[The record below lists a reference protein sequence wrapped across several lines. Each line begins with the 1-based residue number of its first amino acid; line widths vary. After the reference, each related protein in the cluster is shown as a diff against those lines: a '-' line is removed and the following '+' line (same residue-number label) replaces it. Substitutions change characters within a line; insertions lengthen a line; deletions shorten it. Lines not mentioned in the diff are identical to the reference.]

1 MVKVLRVENSEGIGM
16 YACRIWD
23 KEMGSYPR
31 YTYEMTEASNHP
43 NPLED
48 AALFPVWVELG
59 YKNRSKW
66 NFGFVDLAQLRNW
79 IYRQS
84 WRDELKKYHFMIS
97 IYEVDAENFHAG
109 DTQCIFIK
117 KNATLIERFSF
128 DEIYTKEV

>member
-23 KEMGSYPR
+23 EKLHSYPR
-31 YTYEMTEASNHP
+31 YIYEMTEASNHP

-48 AALFPVWVELG
+48 AALFPTWVEIG
-59 YKNRSKW
+59 YEDRSKW

-84 WRDELKKYHFMIS
+84 WRDELKKHNFMIS
-97 IYEVDAENFHAG
+97 IYEVDTKNFHAG

-117 KNATLIERFSF
+117 TNATLIERFSF